1 MNRHAATLIAAVA
14 AATLMFSSAAAH
26 ADSRNERSKHHDR
39 HDDNKHG
46 RDRDRGRDHG
56 HDDHRW
62 GHSSHRKSCGHVGA
76 CPTRT
81 HRICVHPGHYDNRY
95 VPAVTKVCYDSC
107 GRPYT
112 VVIKP
117 ACWTKVWVPP
127 TYETRH
133 VSVCDSGHNH
143 GHGHSHGHRSGLSF
157 SWKF

>member
-46 RDRDRGRDHG
+46 RDRDRDHG